1 MMKYKN
7 ILATVAL
14 VCATTLCAASNE
26 MFVKVKCKNPGNG
39 KIAIWQTKGPP
50 KTFDS
55 EFDAKTDALKQVCKK
70 GLDSYTIV
78 CKANKLLG
86 ILTKD
91 NAINNIMMSD
101 SFFPGNK
108 LIRNLN
114 PKKILNTTCED
125 ATSLIMKN

>member
-14 VCATTLCAASNE
+14 VCATTLCGASND
-26 MFVKVKCKNPGNG
+26 MYVKVKCSNPDNE
-39 KIAIWQTKGPP
+39 KIDILQTKVPS
-50 KTFDS
+50 KTFYS
-55 EFDAKTDALKQVCKK
+55 EFDAKTGALKYACTEDLK
-70 GLDSYTIV
+70 DYTIV
-78 CKANKLLG
+78 CKDKKLLG

-91 NAINNIMMSD
+91 NAIKNIMMSD
-101 SFFPGNK
+101 SFFSVNRMSPK
-108 LIRNLN
+108 LN